1 MTKNVE
7 GISLKKSK
15 RVIDGKPNLPTPDK
29 LVEGEIA
36 INYAEGYETIS
47 TKNESGVITVFSSD
61 DYYTKKKLGDDFTGE
76 NSAKTVT
83 DAIGEVVDE
92 LEAHTAS
99 TSHMDATEKENL
111 DSLAANIAA
120 ISGITA
126 EKVERWDEGSISAH
140 THENKEYLDAISG
153 YVGTMA
159 YEEKTDYTT
168 TAVTD
173 ALNTVVTAHTADT
186 DVHVTTTDKTYW
198 NDKVGYA
205 EYDSTDEKIY
215 FYKSNTETATSLC
228 EIDASSF
235 IVDGMVEDV
244 ELVTSGDT
252 TALVI
257 TWNTDAGSKTITLD
271 VGDIFE
277 ADNYYT
283 KSETSGATEIS
294 TALAE
299 KLAISDFNTYSAATD
314 TLINSKASQS
324 DLDTLSGTVTAHT
337 ADTDIH
343 MNATEKENL
352 DSLATNI
359 AAISG
364 ITAAKIT
371 DWDDAVLSAHN
382 HDNKAYLDTITGNVG
397 TIAYENKESYS
408 SATEVATALGTGFTV
423 SSVTDVIRED
433 ERVTTAAFND
443 IYANKADL
451 SALTEHTSDS
461 VIHITAAERTAWNN
475 ASVSAHTHD
484 NKAALDAITGN
495 VGTMAYE
502 NAADYTLTSTTDALN
517 TVVTAHTAD
526 TDIHITSAERTA
538 WNDKVDFSDLVNY
551 FDGAKYELSGST
563 HVINFYNDS
572 TIKATID
579 ATDFIK
585 DGMIDTVELVQLS
598 GDTYLRITWNTDA
611 GKEVTDLN
619 IGDIFDADN
628 YYTKSE
634 TSAATEISTALG
646 TKVNSATFISHT
658 ASTVHMNA
666 TEKEN
671 LDSLATNIAAISGIT
686 STKVGNWDTAYSN
699 NHTHSNK
706 AALDAITGSVGTMAY
721 EDKTS
726 YSSATEV
733 NAALAEKSDTS
744 HTHAS
749 SAVTS
754 MDGYAMAASGN
765 PITTADTLNQAI
777 GKLEKMIDEFKEY
790 VSQKELVISAA
801 LNDLNDR
808 MGGMTL
814 VKLTQA
820 EYDALTVKDPNTMYI
835 INN

>member
-1 MTKNVE
+1 MTKTVE

-61 DYYTKKKLGDDFTGE
+61 DYYTKKKLGSGFTEE

-99 TSHMDATEKENL
+99 TSHMNATEKENL

-126 EKVERWDEGSISAH
+126 AKIESWDESSVSAH
-140 THENKEYLDAISG
+140 THDNKAALDAITG
-153 YVGTMA
+153 NVGTMA

-173 ALNTVVTAHTADT
+173 ALNTVVTAHTANT
-186 DVHVTTTDKTYW
+186 DIHVTTTDKTYW

-205 EYDSTDEKIY
+205 EYNSTDEKIY
-215 FYKSNTETATSLC
+215 FYKSDTETATSLC

-244 ELVTSGDT
+244 ELVASGDT

-283 KSETSGATEIS
+283 KSETSGATEIA

-299 KLAISDFNTYSAATD
+299 KLAINDFNTYSGATD

-337 ADTDIH
+337 ADTNVH
-343 MNATEKENL
+343 MNATEKDNL
-352 DSLATNI
+352 D
-359 AAISG
+359 AISG
-364 ITAAKIT
+364 
-371 DWDDAVLSAHN
+371 H
-382 HDNKAYLDTITGNVG
+382 VG
-397 TIAYENKESYS
+397 TMAYENKESYS

-423 SSVTDVIRED
+423 SSVTEVIESN
-433 ERVTTAAFND
+433 ERVVSNALNYLNENKLDASAYTPTDLSNYYKKNETSGATELSNAF
-443 IYANKADL
+443 ARKAD
-451 SALTEHTSDS
+451 
-461 VIHITAAERTAWNN
+461 TAT
-475 ASVSAHTHD
+475 
-484 NKAALDAITGN
+484 
-495 VGTMAYE
+495 
-502 NAADYTLTSTTDALN
+502 TLAGYGITDA
-517 TVVTAHTAD
+517 
-526 TDIHITSAERTA
+526 
-538 WNDKVDFSDLVNY
+538 
-551 FDGAKYELSGST
+551 
-563 HVINFYNDS
+563 
-572 TIKATID
+572 
-579 ATDFIK
+579 
-585 DGMIDTVELVQLS
+585 
-598 GDTYLRITWNTDA
+598 
-611 GKEVTDLN
+611 
-619 IGDIFDADN
+619 
-628 YYTKSE
+628 YTKSE
-634 TSAATEISTALG
+634 TSGATEISTSLG
-646 TKVNSATFISHT
+646 TKVNSATFVAHT

-686 STKVGNWDTAYSN
+686 TAKVADWDEASVSA
-699 NHTHSNK
+699 HTHDNK
-706 AALDAITGSVGTMAY
+706 AALDAITGNVDTMAY
-721 EDKTS
+721 ENATS
-726 YSSATEV
+726 YSSATEI

-777 GKLEKMIDEFKEY
+777 GKLEKMI
-790 VSQKELVISAA
+790 
-801 LNDLNDR
+801 NDLNSR

-820 EYDALTVKDPNTMYI
+820 EYDALAVKDPNTMYV

>member
-1 MTKNVE
+1 MTKTVE

-61 DYYTKKKLGDDFTGE
+61 DYYTKKKLGSGFTEE

-99 TSHMDATEKENL
+99 TSHMNATEKENL

-126 EKVERWDEGSISAH
+126 AKIESWDESSVSAH
-140 THENKEYLDAISG
+140 THDNKAALDAITG
-153 YVGTMA
+153 NVGTMA

-173 ALNTVVTAHTADT
+173 ALNTVVTAHTVNT
-186 DVHVTTTDKTYW
+186 DIHVTTTDKTYW

-205 EYDSTDEKIY
+205 EYNSTDEKIY
-215 FYKSNTETATSLC
+215 FYKSDTETATSLC

-244 ELVTSGDT
+244 ELVASGDT

-283 KSETSGATEIS
+283 KSETSGATEIA

-299 KLAISDFNTYSAATD
+299 KLAINDFNTYSGATD

-337 ADTDIH
+337 ADTNVH
-343 MNATEKENL
+343 MNATEKDNL
-352 DSLATNI
+352 D
-359 AAISG
+359 AISG
-364 ITAAKIT
+364 
-371 DWDDAVLSAHN
+371 H
-382 HDNKAYLDTITGNVG
+382 VG
-397 TIAYENKESYS
+397 TMAYENKESYS

-423 SSVTDVIRED
+423 SSVTEVIESN
-433 ERVTTAAFND
+433 ERVVSNALNYLNENKLDASAYTPTDLSNYYKKNETSGATELSNAF
-443 IYANKADL
+443 ARKAD
-451 SALTEHTSDS
+451 
-461 VIHITAAERTAWNN
+461 TAT
-475 ASVSAHTHD
+475 
-484 NKAALDAITGN
+484 
-495 VGTMAYE
+495 
-502 NAADYTLTSTTDALN
+502 TLAGYGITDA
-517 TVVTAHTAD
+517 
-526 TDIHITSAERTA
+526 
-538 WNDKVDFSDLVNY
+538 
-551 FDGAKYELSGST
+551 
-563 HVINFYNDS
+563 
-572 TIKATID
+572 
-579 ATDFIK
+579 
-585 DGMIDTVELVQLS
+585 
-598 GDTYLRITWNTDA
+598 
-611 GKEVTDLN
+611 
-619 IGDIFDADN
+619 
-628 YYTKSE
+628 YTKSE
-634 TSAATEISTALG
+634 TSGATEISTSLG
-646 TKVNSATFISHT
+646 TKVNSATFVAHT

-686 STKVGNWDTAYSN
+686 TAKVADWDEASVSA
-699 NHTHSNK
+699 HTHDNK
-706 AALDAITGSVGTMAY
+706 AALDAITGNVDTMAY
-721 EDKTS
+721 ENATS
-726 YSSATEV
+726 YSSATEI

-777 GKLEKMIDEFKEY
+777 GKLEKMI
-790 VSQKELVISAA
+790 
-801 LNDLNDR
+801 NDLNSR

-820 EYDALTVKDPNTMYI
+820 EYDALAVKDPNTMYV